1 MFQIERGMKI
11 LYLNNLTHITDG
23 LMDIEHGK
31 DCSYSVK
38 SSCTEENIPK
48 NISEVMSSAA
58 RNSIKLLSRLMSS
71 LVL

>member
-31 DCSYSVK
+31 ECSYSVE
-38 SSCTEENIPK
+38 SSCTEEKVPK
-48 NISEVMSSAA
+48 NFSEVMSSAA
-58 RNSIKLLSRLMSS
+58 RNSIKLLSRLMST
-71 LVL
+71 LIM